1 MTERT
6 TIWREIERALRI
18 EIEQGRYRPGEKL
31 PTEAALAKRFSV
43 NRHTVRRALAAL
55 QTDGLTYARR
65 GAGVFVAA
73 KPTTYPI
80 GARVRFHQNLIAA
93 GQTPMKEI
101 LRLETVAAAPRE
113 AEALRIA
120 PGAPVHVWEGVAYA
134 DGAPVSLFHSWFPA
148 ERLPDLKQGLAETKS
163 VTAALKREG
172 VADYTRA
179 STRLNAEAAG
189 PMHALRLRLSHAAPL
204 LRAVSV
210 NIDAEGRPV
219 EYGRTWFAGERVTL
233 TIGDEP
239 PP

>member
-6 TIWREIERALRI
+6 AIWREIERALRS

-31 PTEAALAKRFSV
+31 PTEAALSTRFSV

-55 QTDGLTYARR
+55 QADGLTHARR

-80 GARVRFHQNLIAA
+80 GARVRFHQNLIAS
-93 GQTPMKEI
+93 GQTPKKEI
-101 LRLETVAAAPRE
+101 LRLETVAAAARE
-113 AEALRIA
+113 AAALGIA
-120 PGAPVHVWEGVAYA
+120 EGEQVHVWEGVAYA
-134 DGAPVSLFHSWFPA
+134 DDAPVSLFHSWFPA
-148 ERLPDLKQGLAETKS
+148 TRFPYLKEGLAETKS
-163 VTAALKREG
+163 VTAALRRAG

-189 PMHALRLRLSHAAPL
+189 AIPALHLRLSEGAPL

-210 NIDAEGRPV
+210 NVDADGTPV

-233 TIGDEP
+233 TVGD
-239 PP
+239 